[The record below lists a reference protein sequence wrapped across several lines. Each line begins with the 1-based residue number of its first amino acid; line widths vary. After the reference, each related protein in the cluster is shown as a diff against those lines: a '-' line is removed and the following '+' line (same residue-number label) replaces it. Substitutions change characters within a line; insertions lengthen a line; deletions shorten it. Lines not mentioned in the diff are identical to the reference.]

1 MNSMT
6 DNNIDPIDSDP
17 IDPIEEDAVIDAVV
31 VEEVEAVESVPA
43 PVKTESK
50 PKPAAPSA
58 PASVEAPS
66 DTVQVILA
74 AIVQNPLRRRES
86 TSVTEL
92 QRRLREVGF
101 ESVVADKPGI
111 LGDGTRL
118 AVQQFQSKN
127 KLEVT
132 DVLNAD
138 TLKAIFKGD
147 NTVKVVV

>member
-6 DNNIDPIDSDP
+6 DNNIDPID
-17 IDPIEEDAVIDAVV
+17 IDIDADTD
-31 VEEVEAVESVPA
+31 AVESVPA
-43 PVKTESK
+43 PAKAESQ

>member
-6 DNNIDPIDSDP
+6 DNNIDPID
-17 IDPIEEDAVIDAVV
+17 IDADTD
-31 VEEVEAVESVPA
+31 AVESVPA
-43 PVKTESK
+43 PAKAESQ
-50 PKPAAPSA
+50 PKPAAPAA
-58 PASVEAPS
+58 PASIEAPS
-66 DTVQVILA
+66 TAVQVVLA
-74 AIVQNPLRRRES
+74 AILQNPLHQRES

-92 QRRLREVGF
+92 QRRLRELEFV
-101 ESVVADKPGI
+101 SVIGDKPGVYQN
-111 LGDGTRL
+111 GTQI

-127 KLEVT
+127 RLEVT

>member
-1 MNSMT
+1 MT
-6 DNNIDPIDSDP
+6 DKNIDPIDSDP

-132 DVLNAD
+132 DVVNAV

-147 NTVKVVV
+147 NTVKVVA

>member
-1 MNSMT
+1 MT
-6 DNNIDPIDSDP
+6 DKNIDPIDSDP

-50 PKPAAPSA
+50 PKPAAPTA

-66 DTVQVILA
+66 NTVQVILA

>member
-1 MNSMT
+1 MT
-6 DNNIDPIDSDP
+6 KNNIDPTDIDAV
-17 IDPIEEDAVIDAVV
+17 DPIEEDAVVTIDDVA
-31 VEEVEAVESVPA
+31 EEQVDTVESAPA
-43 PVKTESK
+43 LVQTESVSN
-50 PKPAAPSA
+50 PAAPTA

-66 DTVQVILA
+66 TTVQVILA

-132 DVLNAD
+132 DVVNAV

-147 NTVKVVV
+147 DTVKVVA

>member
-6 DNNIDPIDSDP
+6 DNNIDPIDADT
-17 IDPIEEDAVIDAVV
+17 DAV
-31 VEEVEAVESVPA
+31 EFVPA
-43 PVKTESK
+43 PAKAESQ

-66 DTVQVILA
+66 TAVQVVLA
-74 AIVQNPLRRRES
+74 AILQNPMHQRES

-92 QRRLREVGF
+92 QRRLRELEF
-101 ESVVADKPGI
+101 VAVIGDKPGVYQN
-111 LGDGTRL
+111 GTQI

-127 KLEVT
+127 RLEVT

>member
-1 MNSMT
+1 MT
-6 DNNIDPIDSDP
+6 DKNIDPIDSDP

-50 PKPAAPSA
+50 PKPAAPTA

-101 ESVVADKPGI
+101 ESVVADKPG
-111 LGDGTRL
+111 LYQDGTRL

-132 DVLNAD
+132 DVVNAV

-147 NTVKVVV
+147 NTVKVVA

>member
-1 MNSMT
+1 MT
-6 DNNIDPIDSDP
+6 DNNINPTDIDAV
-17 IDPIEEDAVIDAVV
+17 DPIEEDAVVNIDDLADEQVD
-31 VEEVEAVESVPA
+31 AVESAPA

-58 PASVEAPS
+58 PESVEAPS
-66 DTVQVILA
+66 TAVQVVLA
-74 AIVQNPLRRRES
+74 AILQNPIRRSES

-92 QRRLREVGF
+92 QRRLRELGF
-101 ESVVADKPGI
+101 DSVIGDKPGMYQ
-111 LGDGTRL
+111 DGTRI

-127 KLEVT
+127 RLEVV
-132 DVLNAD
+132 DVLNAE

>member
-6 DNNIDPIDSDP
+6 DKNIDPIDSDP

-50 PKPAAPSA
+50 PKPAAPTA

-66 DTVQVILA
+66 NTVQVILA

>member
-6 DNNIDPIDSDP
+6 DKNIDPIDSDP

-132 DVLNAD
+132 DVVNAV

-147 NTVKVVV
+147 NTVKVVA